1 MLQHQIVAY
10 LDKGLLNADAGNIEQ
25 ASQYYRKGKRI
36 LIAFHAQKYKILSTG
51 IPNSAMTIPSTPL
64 SIASTI
70 STPKKPKIIGRKRLI
85 S

>member
-25 ASQYYRKGKRI
+25 ASQYYRKGEENINR
-36 LIAFHAQKYKILSTG
+36 LPRPKIQNFDH
-51 IPNSAMTIPSTPL
+51 NSAMTIPSTPL

>member
-25 ASQYYRKGKRI
+25 ASQYYRKGEENINR
-36 LIAFHAQKYKILSTG
+36 LPRPKYKILSTG

-70 STPKKPKIIGRKRLI
+70 STPKSRKL
-85 S
+85 SAGNG